1 MTRNRT
7 RSLVVLVA
15 VLTVLLGMEASA
27 ALAKNG
33 SSTPNILEW
42 NTMVGVPTTLAGAPG
57 AFGGVNGAGAP
68 WTLTSAEGEL
78 STAGHLEITVDGLV
92 LATTLSNPSANFRAV
107 VSCRN
112 STGAIV
118 TFTTGQFPATTGLAS
133 AGGGDS
139 IIEADVSLPQPCFA
153 PIVFVTNAGGTSWF
167 ASTGG

>member
-7 RSLVVLVA
+7 LSLAVLLA
-15 VLTVLLGMEASA
+15 VLTVLLGMQASA
-27 ALAKNG
+27 AMAKNG
-33 SSTPNILEW
+33 NETPKILEFD
-42 NTMVGVPTTLAGAPG
+42 TMVGVPTTLAGAAG

-78 STAGHLEITVDGLV
+78 STTGHLEITVDGLV
-92 LATTLSNPSANFRAV
+92 LATTLSNPSANFRAI

-112 STGAIV
+112 TVGAIV
-118 TFTTGQFPATTGLAS
+118 TTTTGQFPATTGLAS

-153 PIVFVTNAGGTSWF
+153 PLVFVTNAGGTSWF